1 MHEFSIAEGMM
12 NTIVEVVGPS
22 KKITRVFVT
31 MGPLAGIAP
40 DILSFCFPE
49 VCNVA
54 GMGKPE
60 LVVDKVPARMLCGA
74 CSTEYDAADLFLVC
88 PTCGSLE
95 RTILSGREFRIDSV
109 EVED

>member
-1 MHEFSIAEGMM
+1 MD
-12 NTIVEVVGPS
+12 TIIGVVGPS

-31 MGPLAGIAP
+31 IGPLAGIAP

-49 VCNVA
+49 VCSMR

-60 LVVDKVPARMLCGA
+60 LVVDRTAVKMKCESCA
-74 CSTEYDAADLFLVC
+74 TEYEGVDLFSRC
-88 PTCGSLE
+88 PSCGSLE
-95 RTILSGREFRIDSV
+95 RTLGSGREFRIDSV